1 MISDFHNLPP
11 VPSESLLKA
20 SWRWLLVNLKPG
32 NYARFKGRAGRFEY
46 WSVTILGSILS
57 LFPLLLP
64 LCCYLE
70 SLSPLFV
77 LSLLPVCYLSVPM
90 LAVYVRRLHDTGWS
104 SFWIILQYGIISLLF
119 GALMFHVAQ
128 NFQNPSYYTYP
139 IIDFCFDM
147 SPWLVYLRLPFVCVN
162 LFLFTLCL
170 MPGTPGKNRYGEKV

>member
-1 MISDFHNLPP
+1 MISEFNNLPP

-20 SWRWLLVNLKPG
+20 SWRWLLVNLKPS

-64 LCCYLE
+64 LCFCSAL
-70 SLSPLFV
+70 LLPLF
-77 LSLLPVCYLSVPM
+77 LLCLLFACYLSVPM

-104 SFWIILQYGIISLLF
+104 LFWIILQYGIITLLF
-119 GALMFHVAQ
+119 GALMFHVVQ
-128 NFQNPSYYTYP
+128 NFQNASDYTYP
-139 IIDFCFDM
+139 ITDFYFDM
-147 SPWLVYLRLPFVCVN
+147 PPWLVYLRLLFVCVN